1 MSRQIPLFN
10 KYCLATTEILYWL
23 PDHPSLLQAFVWQ
36 TMDLAP
42 DFPSIQKFLQHW
54 EKNIEAR
61 IHSIKVGS
69 RALLRPAE
77 FRRVDQVW
85 TLH

>member
-1 MSRQIPLFN
+1 MRRPIPLFDR
-10 KYCLATTEILYWL
+10 YCLATTEILYWL
-23 PDHPSLLQAFVWQ
+23 PDHPTLLQAFIWQ
-36 TMDLAP
+36 TMDMAP
-42 DFPSIQKFLQHW
+42 DFPAIQKFLQGW
-54 EKNIEAR
+54 ERDVEAR
-61 IHSIKVGS
+61 IHSIKVAS

>member
-1 MSRQIPLFN
+1 MPRSIPLFN
-10 KYCLATTEILYWL
+10 KYSLATTEILYWL
-23 PDHPSLLQAFVWQ
+23 PDHPNLLQAFIWQ
-36 TMDLAP
+36 TMDMAP
-42 DFPSIQKFLQHW
+42 DFPSIQKFLTHW
-54 EKNIEAR
+54 EKNVQAR
-61 IHSIKVGS
+61 IHSIKVAS